1 MVHDMRY
8 AVRALL
14 RRPLFAIAAV
24 ATLGLGIGATGDPA
38 QIARVVQEEI
48 WTMEPDMP
56 ISEVMPLQDLVAGS
70 MGGPRMIMIL
80 LTTFALVASILGAI
94 GVYGVTAYWVGRRT
108 NEIGI
113 RMALG
118 ANRRRVM
125 GEVLRQGM
133 IHSLVG
139 VTLGVAGAVFLT
151 RFLSGLV
158 FGISTTDPST
168 LAAVVI
174 LISLGSAGAT
184 YVPALRATRV
194 DPASAL
200 RDA

>member
-1 MVHDMRY
+1 
-8 AVRALL
+8 
-14 RRPLFAIAAV
+14 
-24 ATLGLGIGATGDPA
+24 
-38 QIARVVQEEI
+38 
-48 WTMEPDMP
+48 
-56 ISEVMPLQDLVAGS
+56 
-70 MGGPRMIMIL
+70 MIL

-139 VTLGVAGAVFLT
+139 VTLGVVGAVFLT

-158 FGISTTDPST
+158 FGISTTDPGT
-168 LAAVVI
+168 FAAVVI
-174 LISLGSAGAT
+174 FISLVSAGAT

>member
-1 MVHDMRY
+1 
-8 AVRALL
+8 
-14 RRPLFAIAAV
+14 
-24 ATLGLGIGATGDPA
+24 
-38 QIARVVQEEI
+38 
-48 WTMEPDMP
+48 
-56 ISEVMPLQDLVAGS
+56 
-70 MGGPRMIMIL
+70 MIL

-139 VTLGVAGAVFLT
+139 VTLGVVGAVFFT

-168 LAAVVI
+168 FAAVVI
-174 LISLGSAGAT
+174 FISLVSAGAT